1 MDLPLS
7 GVIGAAVGLGV
18 GILDFAVIAALVRRT
33 IDRMGTPPDPKR
45 MDLVMRGVF
54 LVNALVFAGLGWW
67 LGVSVSGIG
76 AGGP

>member
-33 IDRMGTPPDPKR
+33 LGRMNATPDPKR
-45 MDLVMRGVF
+45 MDLVMRGLFV
-54 LVNALVFAGLGWW
+54 VNALVFAGLGWW
-67 LGVSVSGIG
+67 VGVSVSGLG
-76 AGGP
+76 AAGP